1 MSRLIVSLVVLLVVV
16 IGGLVFLAGSATERP
31 TTRVE
36 KTVEL
41 GNLAS

>member
-1 MSRLIVSLVVLLVVV
+1 MSRLIVSLVVIIVVV
-16 IGGLVFLAGSATERP
+16 VGGLFLLGSRATEKP
-31 TTRVE
+31 QTRVE